1 MITETFYK
9 GFATEMCNVGRENKP
24 LSDEEYSY
32 MMGLIKGAYLCNNIN
47 IHDYEDI
54 TIKFAEIE
62 EELHNY
68 QKYVFIVKDLMTKQR
83 EDQNHEQKSIYNPVP
98 V

>member
-9 GFATEMCNVGRENKP
+9 RFATEMCNVGRENRP

-32 MMGLIKGAYLCNNIN
+32 VMGLIKGAHLCNHIN

-54 TIKFAEIE
+54 TLRYASIKDEPYDY
-62 EELHNY
+62 L
-68 QKYVFIVKDLMTKQR
+68 KYISIIKDLMTKQH
-83 EDQNHEQKSIYNPVP
+83 ED
-98 V
+98 